1 MQCLYGHDLHKSKS
15 QHICDEC
22 VNEGKLDRKMAEL
35 RLENIRKNSPLV
47 LYRRNLKEEFL
58 SLSSKEIQIN
68 HFKFDV
74 LDKIKYSN
82 IVVFVDKDFK
92 TTVLKDRYNVTLPR
106 EKDLTFQELRKANRD
121 MSEDSFPASKNWKSA
136 DWAMA
141 ITGEL
146 GELCNMFKKRSHGKE
161 ISQEDIEHEF
171 ADIQIYLEKWADR
184 EGINLAEATRKKFN
198 IVAER
203 VGSKAK
209 L

>member
-1 MQCLYGHDLHKSKS
+1 MKKDT
-15 QHICDEC
+15 
-22 VNEGKLDRKMAEL
+22 
-35 RLENIRKNSPLV
+35 LV
-47 LYRRNLKEEFL
+47 LFREDVINSNEKCDHLQF
-58 SLSSKEIQIN
+58 SKENREKIRLANFVIFIEN
-68 HFKFDV
+68 DGSTK
-74 LDKIKYSN
+74 LLKYRYGKIKS
-82 IVVFVDKDFK
+82 
-92 TTVLKDRYNVTLPR
+92 
-106 EKDLTFQELRKANRD
+106 DLSFNELRKANRK
-121 MSEDSFPASKNWKSA
+121 MSEDSFPASKKWKTA

-184 EGINLAEATRKKFN
+184 EGIDLASATRKKFN

-203 VGSKAK
+203 VRSKAK